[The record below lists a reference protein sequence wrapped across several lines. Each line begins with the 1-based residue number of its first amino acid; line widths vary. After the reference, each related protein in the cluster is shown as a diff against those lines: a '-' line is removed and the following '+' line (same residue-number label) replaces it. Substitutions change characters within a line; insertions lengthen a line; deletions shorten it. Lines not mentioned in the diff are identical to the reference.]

1 MSSFTERSKT
11 FSCPDFSGVESKD
24 EHDVKPEPDRS
35 RRWREASLWWLLE
48 LNAVQLDLLK
58 VSVETHTTIL
68 SSPDPPSVFKG
79 SAVSGTN
86 QRNGNNPGIIREA
99 DWEIEKFTYYRTG
112 ITECSLHVVSDVLM
126 IISNWTKTLF
136 WKLIPLSNT
145 SPTLSAEEN
154 SEITVSW
161 FSQSLFVLC
170 QFKEQKSSHDTFQ
183 TLWLIYLQ
191 RNQHFSSMST
201 FNRKKPRAE
210 KQTLKNF
217 FSFLFIKILQH
228 VVAHHGW
235 LCYVT
240 LRVRL
245 RLNNIRFLLHFHTC
259 TDVKEQKD

>member
-1 MSSFTERSKT
+1 MSSFTERSQT
-11 FSCPDFSGVESKD
+11 FSCPDFSGGESKD

-48 LNAVQLDLLK
+48 LNTVQLDLLK

-145 SPTLSAEEN
+145 SPTLVCRRKHSRL
-154 SEITVSW
+154 ITVSW
-161 FSQSLFVLC
+161 FRQSLFVLC
-170 QFKEQKSSHDTFQ
+170 QFKELKSSHDTFQ

-228 VVAHHGW
+228 VVAHHG
-235 LCYVT
+235 CYVLT
-240 LRVRL
+240 TSGFFY
-245 RLNNIRFLLHFHTC
+245 IFTHA
-259 TDVKEQKD
+259 QM

>member
-1 MSSFTERSKT
+1 MSSFTERSQT

-79 SAVSGTN
+79 SAVSETN
-86 QRNGNNPGIIREA
+86 QRNGNNPRIIREA

>member
-1 MSSFTERSKT
+1 MFPACRVWCFNDHLKLNQNFILKT
-11 FSCPDFSGVESKD
+11 HSIIKYITN
-24 EHDVKPEPDRS
+24 
-35 RRWREASLWWLLE
+35 ALL
-48 LNAVQLDLLK
+48 QK
-58 VSVETHTTIL
+58 
-68 SSPDPPSVFKG
+68 
-79 SAVSGTN
+79 
-86 QRNGNNPGIIREA
+86 
-99 DWEIEKFTYYRTG
+99 
-112 ITECSLHVVSDVLM
+112 
-126 IISNWTKTLF
+126 KT
-136 WKLIPLSNT
+136 
-145 SPTLSAEEN
+145 
-154 SEITVSW
+154 EITVSW
-161 FSQSLFVLC
+161 FRQSLFVLC

>member
-1 MSSFTERSKT
+1 MSSFTERSQT
-11 FSCPDFSGVESKD
+11 FSCPDFSGGESKD

-48 LNAVQLDLLK
+48 LNTVQLDLLK

-145 SPTLSAEEN
+145 SPTLVCRRKHSRL
-154 SEITVSW
+154 ITVSW
-161 FSQSLFVLC
+161 FRQSLFVLC

-228 VVAHHGW
+228 VVAHHG
-235 LCYVT
+235 CYVLT
-240 LRVRL
+240 TSGFFY
-245 RLNNIRFLLHFHTC
+245 IFTHA
-259 TDVKEQKD
+259 QM

>member
-35 RRWREASLWWLLE
+35 SRWREASLWWLLE

-79 SAVSGTN
+79 SAVSETN
-86 QRNGNNPGIIREA
+86 QRNGNNPRIIREA

-145 SPTLSAEEN
+145 SPTLVCRRKDRNN
-154 SEITVSW
+154 SFMIQTIFICFVSIQRTKV
-161 FSQSLFVLC
+161 FSWHFPNSLINLFTE
-170 QFKEQKSSHDTFQ
+170 KPTFF
-183 TLWLIYLQ
+183 LHE
-191 RNQHFSSMST
+191 HF
-201 FNRKKPRAE
+201 
-210 KQTLKNF
+210 
-217 FSFLFIKILQH
+217 
-228 VVAHHGW
+228 
-235 LCYVT
+235 
-240 LRVRL
+240 
-245 RLNNIRFLLHFHTC
+245 
-259 TDVKEQKD
+259 

>member
-11 FSCPDFSGVESKD
+11 FSCPDFSGGESKD

-35 RRWREASLWWLLE
+35 SRWREASLWWLLE
-48 LNAVQLDLLK
+48 LNTVQLDLLK

-86 QRNGNNPGIIREA
+86 QRNGNNPRIIREA

-145 SPTLSAEEN
+145 SPTLVCRRKDRNN
-154 SEITVSW
+154 SFMI
-161 FSQSLFVLC
+161 QSIFICFV
-170 QFKEQKSSHDTFQ
+170 T
-183 TLWLIYLQ
+183 
-191 RNQHFSSMST
+191 N
-201 FNRKKPRAE
+201 KK
-210 KQTLKNF
+210 N
-217 FSFLFIKILQH
+217 
-228 VVAHHGW
+228 
-235 LCYVT
+235 
-240 LRVRL
+240 
-245 RLNNIRFLLHFHTC
+245 
-259 TDVKEQKD
+259 